1 MTDERD
7 DRASAGQLE
16 PCTEFKCEQCGMP
29 FVPKNRNGVKARFC
43 KPDCS
48 VAWHNAQRLKGAAL
62 LKGKH
67 PLRKRAPV
75 RLLRKPRTLDE
86 LSAAEGLPPGCY
98 SAGALARVAGRKAGQ
113 DTLADLLAAARRV
126 GLTADSPQV
135 TAARAAKAQ
144 EITG

>member
-1 MTDERD
+1 MQTDTR
-7 DRASAGQLE
+7 L
-16 PCTEFKCEQCGMP
+16 TCEQCGADIEA
-29 FVPKNRNGVKARFC
+29 KNRNGRRFPKRFC
-43 KPDCS
+43 GDACRLT
-48 VAWHNAQRLKGAAL
+48 WHNTQRLKGAAL
-62 LKGKH
+62 LKGKN

-126 GLTADSPQV
+126 GLTEDSPQV